1 MKTDI
6 KFDPMASW
14 MGHSRR
20 PVVIAGPCSVET
32 EEQLHNTVHAI
43 QKLPVDVIRV
53 GIWKPRTRPNAFEGH
68 GERALP
74 WVRDLKAETGL
85 RFATEVA
92 TPEHIEL
99 SLKYGIDVLWIGA
112 RTTVNPFNVQ
122 ALADAL
128 RGVDVPVLVK
138 NPVNPDLA
146 LWVGALERLAGAG
159 LTKLGAIHRGFS
171 SFQKGRYRNPPLWK
185 LPIELKRLLP
195 ELPIICDPSHIGG
208 SRELIQPLS
217 QKALDLNYDGLMIE
231 THATPDT
238 AWSDA
243 AQQVTPAR
251 LSEIL
256 RDLRV
261 RQPESREPTY
271 QNRLEEMRQQ
281 LDHLDHELLEVLAA
295 RMAVI
300 EKLGHYKKENNV
312 AIFDVGRWDEVF
324 QSRAAW
330 GDEMQLH
337 RRFVQEIFQTVHV
350 ESVRKQTHIMDK
362 EELPVAGGVKE

>member
-6 KFDPMASW
+6 KTRPLAEW
-14 MGHSRR
+14 IGHHRR

-32 EEQLHNTVHAI
+32 EAQLRATVEGLMS
-43 QKLPVDVIRV
+43 QPVDMVRV
-53 GIWKPRTRPNAFEGH
+53 GIWKPRTRPNSFEGH

-74 WVRDLKAETGL
+74 WVRDVKAETGL

-99 SLKYGIDVLWIGA
+99 GLKYGIDAFWIGA

-128 RGVDVPVLVK
+128 RGTDVPVLVK
-138 NPVNPDLA
+138 NPINPDLG
-146 LWVGALERLAGAG
+146 LWVGALERFAGAG
-159 LTKLGAIHRGFS
+159 LTKLGVIHRGFS

-195 ELPIICDPSHIGG
+195 DMPIICDPSHIGG
-208 SRELIQPLS
+208 TRELIQPLS

-231 THATPDT
+231 THPTPDT

-251 LSEIL
+251 LGEIL
-256 RDLRV
+256 QELRV
-261 RQPESREPTY
+261 RQPSNSEPTY
-271 QNRLEEMRQQ
+271 RNRLEEMRQQ
-281 LDHLDHELLEVLAA
+281 LDHLDHELLEVMAA

-300 EKLGHYKKENNV
+300 EKMGQYKKENNV
-312 AIFDVGRWDEVF
+312 AIFDVSRWDEVF
-324 QSRAAW
+324 KSRAAW
-330 GDEMQLH
+330 GDEMELH

-350 ESVRKQTHIMDK
+350 ESVRRQTQILDK
-362 EELPVAGGVKE
+362 KEPESELT